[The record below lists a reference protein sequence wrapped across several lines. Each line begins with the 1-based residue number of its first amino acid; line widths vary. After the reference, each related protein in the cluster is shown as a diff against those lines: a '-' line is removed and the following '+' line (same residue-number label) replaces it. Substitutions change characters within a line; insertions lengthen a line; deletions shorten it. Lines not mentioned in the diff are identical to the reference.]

1 MKLYYKFRMFWYNVR
16 ARCQRF
22 KRGWAYRDVWNMN
35 DWFKNTIRP
44 MLIYLAD
51 NHVGVPAEFEN
62 NPGGWKEVLN
72 KMATCLQFMDE
83 DSVLVSLGIHDYKG
97 MTAADYKNVHKL
109 MIEYKNRFFELFSE
123 YYFDLWD

>member
-16 ARCQRF
+16 TRCQRF

-35 DWFKNTIRP
+35 DWFRNTIRP

-51 NHVGVPAEFEN
+51 NHVGVPMEFEN
-62 NPGGWKEVLN
+62 NPDGWKKVLN

-83 DSVLVSLGIHDYKG
+83 DSVLVSLGIHDYKDI
-97 MTAADYKNVHKL
+97 TAEDYKNVKKL
-109 MIEYKNRFFELFSE
+109 MIEYKNRFFELFSK

>member
-16 ARCQRF
+16 TRCQRF
-22 KRGWAYRDVWNMN
+22 KRGWAYRDAWNMN
-35 DWFKNTIRP
+35 DWFRNTIRP

-51 NHVGVPAEFEN
+51 NHVGVPTEFEN
-62 NPGGWKEVLN
+62 NPCGWKEVLN

-83 DSVLVSLGIHDYKG
+83 DSVIASLGIHDYKD
-97 MTAADYKNVHKL
+97 MTAEDYKNVKKL
-109 MIEYKNRFFELFSE
+109 MIEYKNRFFELFSK

>member
-35 DWFKNTIRP
+35 DWFRNTIRP
-44 MLIYLAD
+44 MFIYLAD

-62 NPGGWKEVLN
+62 DPDGWKKVLN

-83 DSVLVSLGIHDYKG
+83 DSVIASLGIHDYKD
-97 MTAADYKNVHKL
+97 MTAEDYKNVKKL
-109 MIEYKNRFFELFSE
+109 MIEYKNRFFELFSK